1 LRQFTLRERLGKP
14 LLAQTNTQRM
24 QDLSGS

>member
-1 LRQFTLRERLGKP
+1 MRQFTLRKRLGKP
-14 LLAQTNTQRM
+14 LLAQTNTQRV